1 MTASLKSA
9 AYATDSSVA
18 DAKRPSGGREG
29 RAGRVIPHYAGP
41 AALLRHSLPARPSQP
56 LNFAELIRGS
66 LRRCSCARRR
76 SGAAFLVAF
85 LTTCLWAGGFVAGS
99 AHAQDAPPR
108 TINGYVEDAESGERL
123 PGATVSVPDLGI
135 GSVTNQYGFYSLT
148 VRLDSLTLAFGYLGY
163 EAVAYTLTLSADT
176 TLDAALAPVA
186 IGLEGI
192 EVVAQADSLI
202 DQPQMGRHEVAVDQ
216 IQSLPALLGEV
227 DIQKTLQLLPGVQSG
242 SEGRS
247 GFYVRGGG
255 PDQNL
260 ILLDGLPLYNPSHLF
275 GFLGVFNAD
284 AMKHVELIKG
294 GFPARYGGRLSS
306 VVNLTMKEGNL
317 KGYSGDVG
325 TGLVASRVTLEGPIV
340 RDKASF
346 LFTARRTFADL
357 LARPFLPDDTRG
369 GYYFYDLNFKANYIV
384 SRKDRIY
391 LSGYSG
397 RDLFYITD
405 EWDGSESDG
414 DIGWRNRLAAL
425 RWNRLFGNRTFS
437 NLLIGLTNYSFAVG
451 VDERD
456 SYGGEG
462 SAEYESNIS
471 YVSDILDYTVKA
483 DLEHRPSPSHYLRFG
498 AEGIAH
504 RFSPGMLWFNEQE
517 GGETLEDTTLVSPV
531 GVVHSREAALYVED
545 DMTLWSG
552 FRVNAGLRMAWYFVD
567 GKNYPSLEPRLSMS
581 RRVAR
586 RTSAKLSYVRMQQ
599 PVHFLTASTGNPF
612 TDFWV
617 SAMDRMPPQK
627 SHQAAV
633 GLVRNIREGRYEAS
647 LESYYKWMSGLIEY
661 KAGTQTFDSV
671 FRDWPELIE
680 TGRGAAYGVELFLQK
695 KTGRTSGWIGY
706 SWAQATRDFKNLNNG
721 EIFPY
726 RYDRRHDLSVV
737 TQYRLTQNKE
747 ISVAWVYGSGY
758 PAWLPVGR
766 HAVELHDEYTQRHAF
781 WAYQAPDRV
790 GVDYGPRNASRLR
803 SYHRLD
809 LAVHF
814 RKERSWGTRTLTLGT
829 YNTYNRRNPFVVYP
843 VRQSGD
849 RSTFRFRQLSLF
861 PVLPALSY
869 RISF

>member
-1 MTASLKSA
+1 MFSWIRRNTRPG
-9 AYATDSSVA
+9 YSVNYPV
-18 DAKRPSGGREG
+18 DYPDT
-29 RAGRVIPHYAGP
+29 
-41 AALLRHSLPARPSQP
+41 
-56 LNFAELIRGS
+56 
-66 LRRCSCARRR
+66 RRR
-76 SGAAFLVAF
+76 SGAGFSLVLLAM
-85 LTTCLWAGGFVAGS
+85 CLCAGSFVAGS
-99 AHAQDAPPR
+99 AAAQDAAQAR

-123 PGATVSVPDLGI
+123 PGATVSVPSLSI

-148 VRLDSLTLAFGYLGY
+148 VRLDSLTLAFAYIGY
-163 EAVAYTLTLSADT
+163 ETITHTLTLSADT
-176 TLDAALAPVA
+176 TLDAALAPSA

-192 EVVAQADSLI
+192 EVVARADSLI

-275 GFLGVFNAD
+275 GFLSVFNAD

-317 KGYSGDVG
+317 KKYGGEVG
-325 TGLVASRVTLEGPIV
+325 TGIIASRVTLEGPIV

-346 LFTARRTFADL
+346 LFTARRTLADL
-357 LARPFLPDDTRG
+357 LARPFLPDDTRA
-369 GYYFYDLNFKANYIV
+369 GYFFYDLNFKANYIV

-397 RDLFYITD
+397 RDLFYGSD
-405 EWDGSESDG
+405 EWDNGESDG

-437 NLLIGLTNYSFAVG
+437 NVLVGVTNYSFAIG
-451 VDERD
+451 VDEREK
-456 SYGGEG
+456 SIGGAG
-462 SAEYESNIS
+462 IDYESS
-471 YVSDILDYTVKA
+471 VAYVSDILDYTAKL
-483 DLEHRPSPSHYLRFG
+483 DLEHRPSPNHYLRFG
-498 AEGIAH
+498 AEGIRH
-504 RFSPGMLWFNEQE
+504 RFSPGRLWFWERE
-517 GGETLEDTTLVSPV
+517 GAETVEDTSLVSPV
-531 GVVHSREAALYVED
+531 GVIRSGEASLYAED
-545 DMTLWSG
+545 DMTLFSG
-552 FRVNAGLRMAWYFVD
+552 LRVNAGLRMAWYFVD
-567 GKNYPSLEPRLSMS
+567 SERYPSIEPRLSMS
-581 RRVAR
+581 LRVAR
-586 RTSAKLSYVRMQQ
+586 QTSVKASYVRMQQ

-627 SHQAAV
+627 SHQAAA
-633 GLVRNIREGRYEAS
+633 GLVRNIRGGRYEAS

-706 SWAQATRDFKNLNNG
+706 SWAKASRDFKNLNNG

-726 RYDRRHDLSVV
+726 RYDRRHDMSIVA
-737 TQYRLTQNKE
+737 QRRLTPNKE
-747 ISVAWVYGSGY
+747 ISAAWVFGSGY

-766 HAVELHDEYTQRHAF
+766 HATLLHDDYDY
-781 WAYQAPDRV
+781 YQGEERIA
-790 GVDYGPRNASRLR
+790 VDYGPRNASRLR
-803 SYHRLD
+803 AYHRLD
-809 LAVHF
+809 IAVHF
-814 RKERSWGTRTLTLGT
+814 RKERSWGTRTLTFGA
-829 YNTYNRRNPFVVYP
+829 YNAYNRKNPFVVYP
-843 VRQSGD
+843 VQRPGD
-849 RSTFRFRQLSLF
+849 DSTFRFRQLSLF
-861 PVLPALSY
+861 PTLPSFAY

>member
-1 MTASLKSA
+1 MFSSFGSHVSCVRRRAADFSL
-9 AYATDSSVA
+9 
-18 DAKRPSGGREG
+18 
-29 RAGRVIPHYAGP
+29 
-41 AALLRHSLPARPSQP
+41 ALLVAYLWT
-56 LNFAELIRGS
+56 GG
-66 LRRCSCARRR
+66 
-76 SGAAFLVAF
+76 GAAGLAQAQE
-85 LTTCLWAGGFVAGS
+85 AG
-99 AHAQDAPPR
+99 QIR
-108 TINGYVEDAESGERL
+108 TISGYVEDAESGERL
-123 PGATVSVPDLGI
+123 PGATVSDPDLNI

-148 VRLDSLTLAFGYLGY
+148 VRRDSFTLAFAYLGY
-163 EAVAYTLTLSADT
+163 ETVEHTLTLSADT
-176 TLDAALAPVA
+176 TLDVALAPSS

-192 EVVAQADSLI
+192 EVVARADSLI
-202 DQPQMGRHEVAVDQ
+202 DSPQMGRHDVAVEQ

-275 GFLGVFNAD
+275 GFLSVFNAD

-317 KGYSGDVG
+317 KGYGADVG
-325 TGLVASRVTLEGPIV
+325 TGLVASRITLEGPIV

-346 LFTARRTFADL
+346 LFTGRRTFADL

-369 GYYFYDLNFKANYIV
+369 GYFFYDLNFKANYIV

-391 LSGYSG
+391 VSGYSG
-397 RDLFYITD
+397 RDLFYSSD
-405 EWDGSESDG
+405 EWDTGEFTADL
-414 DIGWRNRLAAL
+414 GWRNRLAAL
-425 RWNRLFGNRTFS
+425 RWNRLLGNRTFS
-437 NLLIGLTNYSFAVG
+437 NVLVGVTNYSFAIG
-451 VDERD
+451 VEDTDRGFTPD
-456 SYGGEG
+456 DLD
-462 SAEYESNIS
+462 YESRTS
-471 YVSDILDYTVKA
+471 YVSDILDYTAKA
-483 DLEHRPSPSHYLRFG
+483 DLEYRPSPSHYFRFG

-504 RFSPGMLWFNEQE
+504 RFSPGRLWFNEKE
-517 GGETLEDTTLVSPV
+517 GGRTTQDTTLVSPV
-531 GVVHSREAALYVED
+531 GVVRSGEAALYAED
-545 DMTLWSG
+545 DMSLFSG
-552 FRVNAGLRMAWYFVD
+552 MRANAGLRIAWYFVD
-567 GKNYPSLEPRLSMS
+567 GDRYPSIEPRLSMS
-581 RRVAR
+581 QRLSRQM
-586 RTSAKLSYVRMQQ
+586 SAKVSYVRMQQ

-627 SHQAAV
+627 SHQAAA

-647 LESYYKWMSGLIEY
+647 LEGYYKWMSGLIEY

-695 KTGRTSGWIGY
+695 KTGRISGWIGY
-706 SWAQATRDFKNLNNG
+706 SWAKANRDFKNLNNG

-726 RYDRRHDLSVV
+726 RYDRRHDMSIVA
-737 TQYRLTQNKE
+737 QYRLTKNKE
-747 ISVAWVYGSGY
+747 ISVAWVFGSGY

-766 HAVELHDEYTQRHAF
+766 HAALVHDESRYYPRG
-781 WAYQAPDRV
+781 DRV
-790 GVDYGPRNASRLR
+790 VVDYGPRNASRLR
-803 SYHRLD
+803 AYHRLD
-809 LAVHF
+809 VAVHF
-814 RKERSWGTRTLTLGT
+814 RKPRSWGERTLTFGA
-829 YNTYNRRNPFVVYP
+829 YNAYNRKNPFVVYP
-843 VRQSGD
+843 VSQQGPAAAA
-849 RSTFRFRQLSLF
+849 STFSFRQLSLF
-861 PVLPALSY
+861 PVLPALAY

>member
-1 MTASLKSA
+1 MVGIGMLCLCAGGVGVGSA
-9 AYATDSSVA
+9 A
-18 DAKRPSGGREG
+18 
-29 RAGRVIPHYAGP
+29 
-41 AALLRHSLPARPSQP
+41 
-56 LNFAELIRGS
+56 
-66 LRRCSCARRR
+66 
-76 SGAAFLVAF
+76 
-85 LTTCLWAGGFVAGS
+85 
-99 AHAQDAPPR
+99 AQDVAPAR

-123 PGATVSVPDLGI
+123 PGATVSVPDLAV

-148 VRLDSLTLAFGYLGY
+148 VRLDSLTLAFAYLGY
-163 EAVAYTLTLSADT
+163 ETVTHILTLSADT
-176 TLDAALAPVA
+176 SLDVALTPSA
-186 IGLEGI
+186 IGLQGI
-192 EVVAQADSLI
+192 EVVARADSLI

-275 GFLGVFNAD
+275 GFLSVFNAD

-317 KGYSGDVG
+317 KKYTGDVG
-325 TGLVASRVTLEGPIV
+325 TGLIASRVTLEGPIV

-346 LFTARRTFADL
+346 LFTARRTLADL
-357 LARPFLPDDTRG
+357 FARPFLPDDTRA
-369 GYYFYDLNFKANYIV
+369 GYFFYDVNFKANYIV
-384 SRKDRIY
+384 SRKDRLY

-397 RDLFYITD
+397 RDLFYGSD
-405 EWDGSESDG
+405 EWDTGESSG

-437 NLLIGLTNYSFAVG
+437 NVLVGVTNYSFAIG
-451 VDERD
+451 VDEQSITD
-456 SYGGEG
+456 GTV
-462 SAEYESNIS
+462 EYETNIS
-471 YVSDILDYTVKA
+471 YVSSILDYTAKL
-483 DLEHRPSPSHYLRFG
+483 DLEHRPSPNHYLRFG
-498 AEGIAH
+498 AEGIRH
-504 RFSPGMLWFNEQE
+504 RFSPGRLWFLEEE
-517 GGETLEDTTLVSPV
+517 GGQVVQDTSVVSPV
-531 GVVHSREAALYVED
+531 GVVRSSEASVYVED
-545 DMTLWSG
+545 DMTLFSG
-552 FRVNAGLRMAWYFVD
+552 LRVNAGVRAAWYFVD
-567 GKNYPSLEPRLSMS
+567 GDQYPSIEPRLSLS
-581 RRVAR
+581 LRVAR
-586 RTSAKLSYVRMQQ
+586 QASAKASYVRMQQ

-617 SAMDRMPPQK
+617 SAMERMPPQK

-695 KTGRTSGWIGY
+695 KTGRTTGWIGY

-721 EIFPY
+721 EVFPY
-726 RYDRRHDLSVV
+726 RYDRRHDASVV
-737 TQYRLTQNKE
+737 AQRRLTPTKE
-747 ISVAWVYGSGY
+747 ISAAWVFGSGY

-766 HAVELHDEYTQRHAF
+766 HTVTLHDEYD
-781 WAYQAPDRV
+781 YYPEDPV
-790 GVDYGPRNASRLR
+790 VVDYGPRNASRLR
-803 SYHRLD
+803 AYHRLD
-809 LAVHF
+809 IAVHF
-814 RKERSWGTRTLTLGT
+814 RKERSWGTRTLTFGT
-829 YNTYNRRNPFVVYP
+829 YNTYNRKNPFVVYP
-843 VRQSGD
+843 VSRAEDS
-849 RSTFRFRQLSLF
+849 STFSFRQLSLF
-861 PVLPALSY
+861 PVLPSFAY